1 MAGAAL
7 ALDLRHVEKRYGRSV
22 HALKGI
28 ALQVARGEVF
38 GLLGP
43 NGAGKSTLVK
53 ILMTVIRPTRA
64 EGWVLGEAVG
74 TKASLR
80 RVGYLPENHRF
91 PRYLTG
97 RQTLDFFAALSG
109 APRAIRRRR
118 VAELL
123 ELVGMT
129 EWADQPV
136 ARYSKGMMQ
145 RVGVAQALTADPEL
159 IVLDEPT
166 DGVDP
171 IGRRDI
177 RDVLL
182 RLREQGKT
190 VFINSHLLSELEMVC
205 DRVAILVSGQVA
217 RQGTMSELVGLRGH
231 YELEVTGGVAPQRLG
246 GVVRWTT
253 PADGLAAAGGG
264 AVLTGTTADGT
275 AVQWKT
281 TTADGSG
288 TSAVLLTVGT
298 TDVMRLQPLLDAVR
312 AAGGCVV
319 RLEPVQ
325 PTLEELFME
334 AVGAVE
340 GGRRPGARL
349 RAT

>member
-1 MAGAAL
+1 MGSGASL
-7 ALDLRHVEKRYGRSV
+7 ALDLQHVEKRYGRSV

-28 ALQVARGEVF
+28 SLQVLRGEVF

-64 EGWVLGEAVG
+64 EGRVLGEAVG

-109 APRAIRRRR
+109 TPRGVRRRR

-145 RVGVAQALTADPEL
+145 RVGVAQALTADPDL

-182 RLREQGKT
+182 RLREDGKT

-217 RQGTMSELVGLRGH
+217 RQGTMAELVGSRGH
-231 YELEVTGGVAPQRLG
+231 YELEVSGVRQPEELSPPVLWQTAEPAGGGSG
-246 GVVRWTT
+246 GRTRRVGTL
-253 PADGLAAAGGG
+253 PDGLAVSWHVAADSG
-264 AVLTGTTADGT
+264 VTTLTAATTSAS
-275 AVQWKT
+275 AVQ
-281 TTADGSG
+281 G
-288 TSAVLLTVGT
+288 LI
-298 TDVMRLQPLLDAVR
+298 DAVR
-312 AAGGCVV
+312 TCGGAVV

-325 PTLEELFME
+325 PTLEDLFME
-334 AVGAVE
+334 AVSEVQ
-340 GGRRPGARL
+340 GGSRPGARL
-349 RAT
+349 RS